1 MGAQCPCSFPSIKK
15 TNLSPVAAHQKR
27 DCSAQG
33 RAPVSLS
40 QLSCRMGGGL
50 GFLLVP
56 QSDSDWFIKV
66 VNWQFGREGEARS
79 VGLPGQCQAADC

>member
-1 MGAQCPCSFPSIKK
+1 
-15 TNLSPVAAHQKR
+15 
-27 DCSAQG
+27 
-33 RAPVSLS
+33 
-40 QLSCRMGGGL
+40 MGGGL